1 MKNILIYITALFS
14 FLFVACAD
22 EDLKTSQFGGESAV
36 NTCRMVLDGSLS
48 VYDGETRAGG
58 THEWLDGDRLYIR
71 FVNGNDTVLGL
82 AQYSEGNNEWQVS
95 YDGTLINNI
104 TQKCE
109 VYYFE
114 NATHKSNVSVE
125 LGLMSAVY
133 EDTAAYYLFGYNTI
147 SLKAHLSPKTGRL
160 RFVSSK
166 PTDFSLVGIK
176 YYIGFDLSKNKFEEN
191 YKRRVILNANKPEG
205 DALFST
211 PYIFGFY
218 EMVYDLE
225 SERNVPLGLDVINHS
240 DTSVVYHKDFVKEM
254 MNPGNSGYVSLPF
267 GSNNNGWSVNE
278 FNGGKYFAKDMYA
291 GPYCG
296 DYGVK
301 LNGDGLWSIDYNYYY
316 PWGYRNDYDE
326 SYYSGTGSIS
336 RTEYDYYYTSYG
348 EEYRMPTKSEVNKML
363 SLNKYF
369 YGNGDCS
376 YLISDDFNVLLLD
389 KMGYYTDSENWDYF
403 AGENSC
409 CLWTSMSYGSSNAY
423 AVILGPSGY
432 EIKSMPKK
440 SAMGIMG
447 VSDKEMIDNDNDY
460 RQTDGIACVDLGL
473 PSGIKWATCNVG
485 ATKPEES
492 GDYYAWGETIEK
504 SLYDISTYKWS
515 NGNRWTM
522 TKYCI
527 DKEYGTVDK
536 KIVLDLEDDVA
547 HVKWSNTWRIPTST
561 EFEEILNSENC
572 IWEWVT
578 QNGIKGYKVI
588 SKKNGN
594 SIFFPVTGYFSG
606 SENVSADYGCYW
618 SSSLYEPASNWA
630 RSFSFGYGID
640 GLYKINSYDQRNY
653 GLSVRPVCE

>member
-36 NTCRMVLDGSLS
+36 NTCRMVLDGGLS

-58 THEWLDGDRLYIR
+58 THEWLEGDRLYIR

-363 SLNKYF
+363 SSNKYF

-389 KMGYYTDSENWDYF
+389 KMGYYTDFENWDYLS
-403 AGENSC
+403 GENSC

-460 RQTDGIACVDLGL
+460 RQTEGIACVDLGL

-485 ATKPEES
+485 ASSPE
-492 GDYYAWGETIEK
+492 GYGNYYAWGETSTKSDYSSSTNTTYGIE
-504 SLYDISTYKWS
+504 LGDIS
-515 NGNRWTM
+515 GNAN
-522 TKYCI
+522 Y
-527 DKEYGTVDK
+527 
-536 KIVLDLEDDVA
+536 DVA
-547 HVKWSNTWRIPTST
+547 RKQWGSTWRLPTKA
-561 EFEEILNSENC
+561 EFEELLDSDNC
-572 IWEWVT
+572 TWEWTTQSGVNGHKVT
-578 QNGIKGYKVI
+578 SKVNGA
-588 SKKNGN
+588 
-594 SIFFPVTGYFSG
+594 SIFLPAAGCRRGTSLYYAG
-606 SENVSADYGCYW
+606 SNGFYW
-618 SSSLYEPASNWA
+618 SSTPYESSTGSAYDLY
-630 RSFSFGYGID
+630 FSSGYHERVW
-640 GLYKINSYDQRNY
+640 YYRNE
-653 GLSVRPVCE
+653 GFTIRPVCE